1 MIRSNTRVLAGVLF
15 TLAAVIA
22 SWQGAIWANDIPAY
36 SLPAPMATLG
46 DIAANSGLLASRAVS
61 TLGAAAAGI
70 GVAAVLAL
78 LLALTVVRWPILQ
91 RPVTGYALVLR
102 TIPIVGVAPLITLVV
117 GRGVW
122 TSVLCVVIVATFTLF
137 VSATAS
143 VHAAPAA
150 LDDLAQLYQAGFAR
164 RTRTTYLPSAWA
176 GLIVGLRITVPL
188 SVMAVI
194 LSEWLSGRPG
204 LGSLMA
210 EAQANRETPMLWAA
224 TVVAAA
230 LGLVAYAVPDLIT
243 VVAER
248 RGYAVAVG
256 TEEV

>member
-1 MIRSNTRVLAGVLF
+1 
-15 TLAAVIA
+15 
-22 SWQGAIWANDIPAY
+22 
-36 SLPAPMATLG
+36 
-46 DIAANSGLLASRAVS
+46 
-61 TLGAAAAGI
+61 
-70 GVAAVLAL
+70 
-78 LLALTVVRWPILQ
+78 
-91 RPVTGYALVLR
+91 
-102 TIPIVGVAPLITLVV
+102 
-117 GRGVW
+117 
-122 TSVLCVVIVATFTLF
+122 
-137 VSATAS
+137 